1 VREPDADDLVQHGV
15 TLKRMPTKR
24 PRHMITETPPVEEAL
39 DELRAALGSDRINF
53 AELVIVGARAKAR
66 ELRGD
71 GPAGRRARSRLAGS
85 VRARA
90 LPIDLEAADA
100 VKRLRLPG

>member
-1 VREPDADDLVQHGV
+1 
-15 TLKRMPTKR
+15 MPTKR

-39 DELRAALGSDRINF
+39 DELRTALGSERIDF
-53 AELVIVGARAKAR
+53 AELVIVGARVKAR

-71 GPAGRRARSRLAGS
+71 GAAGRRARSRLAES
-85 VRARA
+85 VRSRSI
-90 LPIDLEAADA
+90 PIDVEAADE